1 MLKAVSVVR
10 RLIPV
15 GGGVRRLLGLCHGY
29 CLLTRSWQVL
39 FDGRVSQDSRQWGR
53 SVDRWL
59 DARGK
64 GPDAFS
70 PSDGRIFLG
79 KGYDTTQWTDRLTR
93 RHLGN
98 IGFCHTH
105 WAIAWI
111 LYRWPA
117 NLGAPDLAEYRQGR

>member
-1 MLKAVSVVR
+1 MLKAVSVVG

-29 CLLTRSWQVL
+29 RLLTRSWQVL
-39 FDGRVSQDSRQWGR
+39 LDGRVSQDSRQWGR
-53 SVDRWL
+53 SFDCWL

-79 KGYDTTQWTDRLTR
+79 TAMTQRSGLITLFAAILAILVLSRP
-93 RHLGN
+93 LG
-98 IGFCHTH
+98 H
-105 WAIAWI
+105 
-111 LYRWPA
+111 Y
-117 NLGAPDLAEYRQGR
+117 LGSLLVASQPRCPDLAEYRQGR